1 MMNDFQSVL
10 TAVGTIGFP
19 ITITIYIIVKL
30 NSTIEK
36 LSELIK
42 EVSIQNNMIIQ
53 ALNGRSVNHED

>member
-1 MMNDFQSVL
+1 MTDFQTIL

-42 EVSIQNNMIIQ
+42 EVSIQNKIIIQ
-53 ALNGRSVNHED
+53 ALNGRSFTNED

>member
-1 MMNDFQSVL
+1 MTDFQTIL

-42 EVSIQNNMIIQ
+42 EVSIQNKMIIQ
-53 ALNGRSVNHED
+53 ALNGRSFPNED

>member
-42 EVSIQNNMIIQ
+42 EVSIQNKIIIQ
-53 ALNGRSVNHED
+53 ALNGRSFPYED

>member
-1 MMNDFQSVL
+1 MTDFQTIL

-42 EVSIQNNMIIQ
+42 EVSIQNKIIIQ
-53 ALNGRSVNHED
+53 ALNGRSFPNED